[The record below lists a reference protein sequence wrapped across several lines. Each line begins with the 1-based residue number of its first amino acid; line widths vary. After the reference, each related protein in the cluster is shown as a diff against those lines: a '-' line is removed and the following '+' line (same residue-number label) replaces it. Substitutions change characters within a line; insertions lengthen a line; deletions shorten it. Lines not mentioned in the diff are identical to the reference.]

1 MRDAEREAETQA
13 EGKQAP
19 CRSLMWGFDLRTP
32 GSHPEPKA
40 ELNHWAT
47 QKPQKGCLLDG
58 YEHLSDS
65 NLWEG
70 KDLGWNQPQIGNLEE
85 GIN

>member
-40 ELNHWAT
+40 ELNH
-47 QKPQKGCLLDG
+47 
-58 YEHLSDS
+58 
-65 NLWEG
+65 
-70 KDLGWNQPQIGNLEE
+70 
-85 GIN
+85 